1 MNYAK
6 QNQLTL
12 PSTGRLSDGRWVSNY
27 DKLPEATLR
36 AEGWLPLEEV
46 KPLLADGQYHELE
59 SVIESDGHIVAT
71 YRVVTPEPPI
81 DPEPILTELEGLL

>member
-1 MNYAK
+1 MYAK
-6 QNQLTL
+6 LNQLTL
-12 PSTGRLSDGRWVSNY
+12 PTSAQLSDGRWVSNY
-27 DKLPEATLR
+27 DKLPVDTLLK
-36 AEGWLPLEEV
+36 EDWLPLEEV
-46 KPLLADGQYHELE
+46 KPLLADGQYYELE

>member
-1 MNYAK
+1 MYAK
-6 QNQLTL
+6 VNQLTL
-12 PSTGRLSDGRWVSNY
+12 PKSAQLSDGRWVSNY
-27 DKLPEATLR
+27 NLLPDTVLK

-46 KPLLADGQYHELE
+46 KPLLADGQYHELK